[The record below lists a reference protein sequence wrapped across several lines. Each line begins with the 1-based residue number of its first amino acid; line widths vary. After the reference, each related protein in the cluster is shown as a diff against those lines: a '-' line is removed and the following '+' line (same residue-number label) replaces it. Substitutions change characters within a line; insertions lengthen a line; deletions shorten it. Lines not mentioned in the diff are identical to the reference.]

1 MLRKKIR
8 KSQGGFT
15 LIEII
20 AVLVILGILAAV
32 AIPRFLDLQ
41 GTAQTKAI
49 EGACAAVSSNIN
61 LSFSQRL
68 LAGDSVTTA
77 ITYATTGAG
86 FKTNLGDFTA
96 TKPASA
102 PTTAATDITVTVAN
116 TSDPSWNTS
125 CTIANPALQ

>member
-68 LAGDSVTTA
+68 LAV
-77 ITYATTGAG
+77 
-86 FKTNLGDFTA
+86 L
-96 TKPASA
+96 
-102 PTTAATDITVTVAN
+102 
-116 TSDPSWNTS
+116 
-125 CTIANPALQ
+125 LQQ